1 MGGCNWPFLSPFRFS
16 RGNTVSDRS
25 YKQRQ
30 GRKFRLELL
39 ESRRICPAPA
49 ESGLIMPRRVV
60 PLARETIKGS
70 LSGTATVVPIT
81 LSTGTVTAVSSG
93 TLPVVGKVTLNS
105 SDNYSVNKHH
115 AIKYSHGSGIFAD
128 SSNDFIDVTFT
139 GTGKVKGSSI
149 FTFKLK
155 GPISGGTGLF
165 AGAKGKFTGT
175 GSFDSATHA
184 FSMNFKATLTQT

>member
-1 MGGCNWPFLSPFRFS
+1 MGDCIWPFLSLFRFS

-39 ESRRICPAPA
+39 ESRALLSAGGVGANHGA
-49 ESGLIMPRRVV
+49 EIVT
-60 PLARETIKGS
+60 LARETIKGS
-70 LSGTATVVPIT
+70 LSGTATVVPFT
-81 LSTGTVTAVSSG
+81 LSTGTVTAKSSG
-93 TLPVVGKVTLNS
+93 ALPVVGNVTLNS
-105 SDNYSVNKHH
+105 SEHYSVNKHH

-128 SSNDFIDVTFT
+128 SSNDLIDVTFT
-139 GTGKVKGSSI
+139 GTGKMKGSSI
-149 FTFKLK
+149 FTFTLK